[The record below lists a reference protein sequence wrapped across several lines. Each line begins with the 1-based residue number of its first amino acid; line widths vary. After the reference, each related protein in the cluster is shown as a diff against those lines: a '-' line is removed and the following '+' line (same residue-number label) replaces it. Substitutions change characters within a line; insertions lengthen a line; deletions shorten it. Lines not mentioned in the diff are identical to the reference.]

1 MKKLLSIFNK
11 YSFALGIILFLII
24 LAKTDMK
31 SIIENITHVN
41 LLYLILALLLVFPM
55 FTIKALCWNYIKRRQ
70 GIKYSLKDS
79 LIMYWSGM
87 SAGFITPG
95 RIGELTKALYLKKDG
110 YSFGKSFV
118 SVFLDRVS
126 DLFFLGLFVTIGL
139 FFLFIDIT
147 KQIYFIL
154 LIVFLMAI
162 IIISAIKKKWLNRVL
177 KSFFR
182 VIIPNEYKNSWE
194 TNSQEFLNDIKTYN
208 IKNYLIIFLI
218 TLFSYSFYYLQ
229 MYLLAKGCN
238 LNIPFLYLA
247 FSLTVAGLITLLP
260 ISVSGI
266 GTRDA
271 ALILLF
277 SSFAISTE
285 QVITFSS
292 LIVLTSLFTM
302 IIGIFAW
309 IIKPFRF

>member
-1 MKKLLSIFNK
+1 
-11 YSFALGIILFLII
+11 
-24 LAKTDMK
+24 
-31 SIIENITHVN
+31 
-41 LLYLILALLLVFPM
+41 M

>member
-1 MKKLLSIFNK
+1 MKKFLSIFNK
-11 YSFALGIILFLII
+11 YSFALGIILFLVI
-24 LAKTDMK
+24 LSKTDIK
-31 SIIENITHVN
+31 SIAENITHTN
-41 LLYLILALLLVFPM
+41 PLYLILALLLAFPM
-55 FTIKALCWNYIKRRQ
+55 FTIKALCWNYIKRKQ

-79 LIMYWSGM
+79 LIMYWGSM

-118 SVFLDRVS
+118 SIFLDRIS
-126 DLFFLGLFVTIGL
+126 DLFFLGLFVAIGL
-139 FFLFIDIT
+139 FVFFVDVT

-154 LIVFLMAI
+154 LIVFLMAVI
-162 IIISAIKKKWLNRVL
+162 IIFAIKKKWFNRIL

-182 VIIPNEYKNSWE
+182 IIIPNKYKNSWKI
-194 TNSQEFLNDIKTYN
+194 NSQEFLNDIKTYSV
-208 IKNYLIIFLI
+208 KNYLIIFLI

-229 MYLLAKGCN
+229 MYILAKECN
-238 LNIPFLYLA
+238 LNIPFPYLA
-247 FSLTVAGLITLLP
+247 FSLTATGLITLLP

-277 SSFAISTE
+277 SSFAISIE

-292 LIVLTSLFTM
+292 LILLTSLFTM